1 MVVMRRAQ
9 TVEAAW
15 MQAGFDRHMGWT
27 KPAGHF
33 AECCQLQERGEIVL
47 LVAAEGDAYC
57 GHVKVVWKPD
67 YVYFRD
73 NGIPEIQDLNVL
85 PDYRRQ
91 GIGEG
96 LVAAAEDVIRE
107 RSFVAGIGVGLY
119 ADYGTAQRM
128 YTRRGYIPDGRGVM
142 YDGQPVTP
150 GQAYPVDDALILY
163 LTRRL

>member
-1 MVVMRRAQ
+1 MVITRRARAN
-9 TVEAAW
+9 EAAW
-15 MQAGFDRHMGWT
+15 IQADFDGQMGWT
-27 KPAGHF
+27 KPAGYF
-33 AECCQLQERGEIVL
+33 AECCQLQEWGEMVL
-47 LVAAEGDAYC
+47 LVAAEGDVYC
-57 GHVKVVWKPD
+57 GHVKVVWQSD
-67 YVYFRD
+67 YIFFRD

-85 PDYRRQ
+85 PGFRRQ

-96 LVAAAEDVIRE
+96 LVAEAEDVIRE

-119 ADYGTAQRM
+119 ADYGSAQRM